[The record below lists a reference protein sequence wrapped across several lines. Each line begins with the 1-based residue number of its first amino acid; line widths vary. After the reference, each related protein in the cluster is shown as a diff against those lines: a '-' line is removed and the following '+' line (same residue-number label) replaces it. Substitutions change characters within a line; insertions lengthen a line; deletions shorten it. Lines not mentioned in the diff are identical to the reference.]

1 VALALQDWFSSY
13 GVVPTWVSDQGSHFK
28 NTVIRE
34 LNEKLGA
41 EHKFSLPYCPWS
53 NGTIERV
60 NRDTLNVF
68 RALLSEFRI
77 LPREW
82 VRLKPLVQMSLNH
95 TAVPSLGN
103 LAPVTVFTGLPAS
116 NPLDIVSLAPVVPA
130 STRVT
135 PNKIGEC
142 TENLRNSLQNM
153 HKEIGKIGNTTR
165 EKRKIGV
172 ATNFD
177 VGDYVLVARPL
188 QAGNREKLQAVWKGP
203 MRVINTLSP
212 HVFEVEDLVSNSIH
226 KVHSQRLRFYS
237 DASLEVTH
245 ELVTQIKHDG
255 GLFEVERLK
264 EHRFSQK
271 RWELL
276 VQWLGFESVDDTW
289 EPMIQLYADVPTM
302 VKDYLKN
309 ISNNKETVKS
319 MVTSIKKK
327 YPSFI
332 IDK

>member
-1 VALALQDWFSSY
+1 
-13 GVVPTWVSDQGSHFK
+13 
-28 NTVIRE
+28 
-34 LNEKLGA
+34 
-41 EHKFSLPYCPWS
+41 
-53 NGTIERV
+53 
-60 NRDTLNVF
+60 
-68 RALLSEFRI
+68 
-77 LPREW
+77 
-82 VRLKPLVQMSLNH
+82 M
-95 TAVPSLGN
+95 
-103 LAPVTVFTGLPAS
+103 
-116 NPLDIVSLAPVVPA
+116 SLAPEVLA

-135 PNKIGEC
+135 PNKIGEI
-142 TENLRNSLQNM
+142 TENLRNSLQSM
-153 HKEIGKIGNTTR
+153 HKEIGTIGNTTR